1 MILLHI
7 IIPLLIS
14 SIAGISTILGFFLV
28 FLKINP
34 NNLNK
39 FITFCLAFSISIMI
53 CISIFDLIPESFFQ
67 IVCYYSISR
76 AITFLVFSIIL
87 SIIVL
92 RILKLFL
99 NKSKDN
105 LYCLG
110 ILNMIVLIFHNLPE
124 GIATFVSSY
133 HDINLGLKLGLAIML
148 HNIPEGISIAIP
160 ICYSTKS
167 KIKAFRAT
175 LISGLSEPLGALLA
189 FIFFKNYVNDL
200 MISFILIIVA
210 GIMITLSI
218 QEMLPASLKYNENK
232 YIYLGFFIGLL
243 LFGLNFLLAL

>member
-28 FLKINP
+28 FLKIKP
-34 NNLNK
+34 SNLNK
-39 FITFCLAFSISIMI
+39 FVAFCLAFSISIMI

-87 SIIVL
+87 SIIIL

-160 ICYSTKS
+160 IYYSTKS

>member
-1 MILLHI
+1 
-7 IIPLLIS
+7 
-14 SIAGISTILGFFLV
+14 
-28 FLKINP
+28 
-34 NNLNK
+34 
-39 FITFCLAFSISIMI
+39 
-53 CISIFDLIPESFFQ
+53 
-67 IVCYYSISR
+67 
-76 AITFLVFSIIL
+76 
-87 SIIVL
+87 
-92 RILKLFL
+92 
-99 NKSKDN
+99 
-105 LYCLG
+105 
-110 ILNMIVLIFHNLPE
+110 MIVLIFHNLPE

>member
-1 MILLHI
+1 MHI

-160 ICYSTKS
+160 IFYSTKS

>member
-28 FLKINP
+28 FLKIKP

-87 SIIVL
+87 SIIIL

-160 ICYSTKS
+160 IYYSTKS

>member
-232 YIYLGFFIGLL
+232 YI
-243 LFGLNFLLAL
+243 FLIILYT

>member
-160 ICYSTKS
+160 IFYSTKS

>member
-28 FLKINP
+28 FLKIKP

-76 AITFLVFSIIL
+76 AIIFLVFSIIL
-87 SIIVL
+87 SIIIL

-160 ICYSTKS
+160 IYYSTKS

>member
-14 SIAGISTILGFFLV
+14 SIAGISTSLGFFLV
-28 FLKINP
+28 FLKITP

-160 ICYSTKS
+160 IYYSTKS

>member
-1 MILLHI
+1 MHI

-28 FLKINP
+28 FLKIKP

-87 SIIVL
+87 SIIIL

-160 ICYSTKS
+160 IYYSTKS

>member
-28 FLKINP
+28 FLKIKP

-87 SIIVL
+87 SIIIL

-148 HNIPEGISIAIP
+148 HNIPEGISIAVP
-160 ICYSTKS
+160 IYYSTKS